1 MPVKKSLD
9 KSKTVNFVSNPIWE
23 GNGPVK
29 ELTAKLKNV
38 KLEKD
43 PSWEGNG
50 PAKKLFDKSKYVKP
64 VLSDAIRDDNEP
76 LSALLLKSKNVNR
89 GRDPIWAG
97 TCPVKPVRVWDTC
110 PADACRVSDITS
122 AVRACKLP
130 NSNGK
135 LPVKA
140 LPVKFKSIKFERD
153 PISVGMDPF
162 SDERD
167 KSNDVKLVSFP
178 IVLGMVPVQALA
190 GKVDLEKD
198 WRLLSIKY
206 ARLCVGPMVGIVDG
220 MPDGGMRLGLIDG
233 FALGSLDGI
242 ELRKDDG
249 RAEGS
254 FEGF

>member
-29 ELTAKLKNV
+29 ELTAKRKNV

-43 PSWEGNG
+43 PIVEGIG
-50 PAKKLFDKSKYVKP
+50 AFKKTFDDKSKYVKP
-64 VLSDAIRDDNEP
+64 VFSDAIRDDNEP
-76 LSALLLKSKNVNR
+76 LSALLLKSKYVNR

-97 TCPVKPVRVWDTC
+97 TCPVKAVRELDTC
-110 PADACRVSDITS
+110 PAGACRVSDITS

-153 PISVGMDPF
+153 PISVGMDPV

-233 FALGSLDGI
+233 KLETLGLW
-242 ELRKDDG
+242 
-249 RAEGS
+249 
-254 FEGF
+254 EGFADSSLEG